1 MRKRLFS
8 GSLSLCLIASMFLPV
23 MPVYAKMT
31 SHNTA
36 GGAGSNS
43 LAGNWAWTVTSF
55 AI

>member
-8 GSLSLCLIASMFLPV
+8 GILSLCLIASMFLPV

-43 LAGNWAWTVTSF
+43 SVGNWSEKYSF
-55 AI
+55 AV